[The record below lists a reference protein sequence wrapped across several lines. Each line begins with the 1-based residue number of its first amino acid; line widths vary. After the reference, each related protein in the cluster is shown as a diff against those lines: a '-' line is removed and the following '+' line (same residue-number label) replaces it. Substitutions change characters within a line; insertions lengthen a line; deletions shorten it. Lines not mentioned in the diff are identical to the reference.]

1 MVVIGRNQMAEVIAF
16 PQETAIIGDVIAGAA
31 SVIKEKLEVL
41 INSLER
47 SKFDIAELLYEIKDK
62 KYYVGYGFDTAE
74 EYFSTLMQKQR
85 AKYLVRIVDVMGQ
98 CGCGRDEYEK
108 LGIAKLREITS
119 LDPTANY
126 KDKDG
131 KLIPMRDFIIG
142 FVDEGDKMSLKEIQE
157 HVKTLKGLTGED
169 ELVWVNL
176 HMKRL
181 VKETTWTQAIE
192 KARVNIGAVARDPE
206 TGDAIMA
213 SDSRCAEVIAIEYL
227 NNPVNDPIQGAVD
240 ATNVDAVAEELD
252 KVIDGVEV

>member
-1 MVVIGRNQMAEVIAF
+1 MAEVF
-16 PQETAIIGDVIAGAA
+16 VVPQNEAAIIGEAEAGA
-31 SVIKEKLEVL
+31 STKIREKLEIL
-41 INSLER
+41 IGSLER

-74 EYFSTLMQKQR
+74 EYFVTLMQRQR
-85 AKYLVRIVDVMGQ
+85 AKYLVRIVEVMTE
-98 CGCGRDEYEK
+98 CGCDRSEYEK

-142 FVDEGDKMSLKEIQE
+142 FVDEGDGMSLKEIQE

-181 VKETTWTQAIE
+181 VKETTWQQAIE

-206 TGDAIMA
+206 TGNAIMA
-213 SDSRCAEVIAIEYL
+213 SDARCAEVIAIEYL
-227 NNPVNDPIQGAVD
+227 NNAQNDPIPGAVD
-240 ATNVDAVAEELD
+240 AKDVSAIADDLD
-252 KVIDGVEV
+252 KSIDGVEV

>member
-1 MVVIGRNQMAEVIAF
+1 MATTVF
-16 PQETAIIGDVIAGAA
+16 PQTAAIIGDVVAGAA
-31 SVIKEKLEVL
+31 SVIKERIELLV
-41 INSLER
+41 NSLER

-62 KYYVGYGFDTAE
+62 KYYIGYGFDTFE
-74 EYFSTLMQKQR
+74 EYGATLMQRQR
-85 AKYLVRIVDVMGQ
+85 AKYLVRIVEVMTE
-98 CGCGRDEYEK
+98 CGCDRKEYEK

-157 HVKTLKGLTGED
+157 HVKTLKGLSGED

-181 VKETTWTQAIE
+181 VKETTWQQAIE

-206 TGDAIMA
+206 TGNAIMA
-213 SDSRCAEVIAIEYL
+213 SDSRCAEIIAIEYL
-227 NNPVNDPIQGAVD
+227 NNPQNDPIPGAVD
-240 ATNVDAVAEELD
+240 AGNVTEVAAELD
-252 KVIDGVEV
+252 KAIDGVEV